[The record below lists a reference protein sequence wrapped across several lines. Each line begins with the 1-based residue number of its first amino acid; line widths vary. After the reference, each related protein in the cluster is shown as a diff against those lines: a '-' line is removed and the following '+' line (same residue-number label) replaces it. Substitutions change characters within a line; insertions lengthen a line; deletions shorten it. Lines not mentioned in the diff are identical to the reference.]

1 MDMKA
6 GGVRRIIV
14 PESIGYPGGEYMKWA
29 PSPTTF
35 SVRFAAPRPSLC
47 VPKITP
53 RLLTREAL
61 DMLVNS
67 CGHLGHL
74 ACNPGSSRSSSVQ
87 G

>member
-35 SVRFAAPRPSLC
+35 SVRFAAPRPALW
-47 VPKITP
+47 VPKVTI

-61 DMLVNS
+61 DMLTS
-67 CGHLGHL
+67 QQGTC
-74 ACNPGSSRSSSVQ
+74 ATGSSGSSNVQ